1 MQFAKRVNYILNIE
15 ILKILKYYK
24 YFNIYNVSRE
34 TMKLKLNI
42 EILYIYINKKGV
54 SPFFIKIFHK
64 DEY

>member
-42 EILYIYINKKGV
+42 EILNIYK
-54 SPFFIKIFHK
+54 
-64 DEY
+64 